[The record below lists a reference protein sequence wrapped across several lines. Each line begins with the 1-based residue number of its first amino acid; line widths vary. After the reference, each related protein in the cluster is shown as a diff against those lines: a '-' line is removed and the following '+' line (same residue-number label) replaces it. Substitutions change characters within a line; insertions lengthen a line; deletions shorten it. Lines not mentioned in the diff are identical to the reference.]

1 MSTSQPNTQS
11 AAERR
16 SAEAELGAL
25 IARFAPG
32 QEALVGAVR
41 RWVRRR
47 LPTAYEVAYEYRSW
61 FVLSY
66 SPSEH
71 GYEGVLAIR
80 GDADGVKLY
89 FNQGKALPDPEKL
102 LQGAAQARWIAVE
115 AASTLTRP
123 AVARLAGEARAR
135 NTVPVADSGR
145 GPIVIRSAAKKRR

>member
-123 AVARLAGEARAR
+123 ALARLADEALAR
-135 NTVPVADSGR
+135 NTVPFADSGR